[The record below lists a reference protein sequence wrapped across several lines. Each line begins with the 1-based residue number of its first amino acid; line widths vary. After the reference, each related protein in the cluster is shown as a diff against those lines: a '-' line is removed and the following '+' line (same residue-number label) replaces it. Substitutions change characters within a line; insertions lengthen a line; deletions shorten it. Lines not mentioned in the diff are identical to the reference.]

1 MRELSSG
8 GGVAKLSGM
17 KCQYCQA
24 SAGWF
29 RRRCADCQRL
39 LALYTQHKGRLSLV
53 QFLDL
58 FIETGL
64 SREKIEAF
72 MHADPKGEGSVS
84 DQITADMSTEL
95 LGAMGVNVP
104 QTAQDV
110 KNLRA
115 QGSWRRMDERPEE

>member
-1 MRELSSG
+1 
-8 GGVAKLSGM
+8 M
-17 KCQYCQA
+17 KCRYCQDRA
-24 SAGWF
+24 SWF
-29 RRRCADCQRL
+29 RRVCADCQRL
-39 LALYTQHKGRLSLV
+39 LAIYTAHTGQIGLL

-64 SREKIEAF
+64 SREKVEAF
-72 MHADPKGEGSVS
+72 MNADPKGEGSVK

-110 KNLRA
+110 KNLRD
-115 QGSWRRMDERPEE
+115 QGNWQKMDERPEE